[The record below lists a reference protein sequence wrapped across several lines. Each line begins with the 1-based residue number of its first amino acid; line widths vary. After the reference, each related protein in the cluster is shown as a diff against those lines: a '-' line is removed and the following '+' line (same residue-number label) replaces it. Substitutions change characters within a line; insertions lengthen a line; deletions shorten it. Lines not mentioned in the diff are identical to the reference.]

1 MEAWNRKGVTTTT
14 EEINILTTK
23 PRDLSAMSESEW
35 VELEVTVDSG
45 ACDTV
50 VPLDA
55 ISHVSITPSPQS
67 QAGLKY
73 EAANGQEID
82 NVGEKK
88 VLRYGTGVR
97 ESNAHASP
105 SGKYP

>member
-1 MEAWNRKGVTTTT
+1 ME
-14 EEINILTTK
+14 EETL
-23 PRDLSAMSESEW
+23 
-35 VELEVTVDSG
+35 LEEMEEVSIDAIMDSG

-88 VLRYGTGVR
+88 VLRYGRGV
-97 ESNAHASP
+97 
-105 SGKYP
+105 